1 MVRGVTQMNNPEL
14 TKWLRRVRDA
24 LAESDEVRRNSML
37 RAAERFLKESNQQY
51 RPHGGKGIYEIAS
64 RLRWGPEWPHL
75 SCECSTIYLIRRKG
89 PLASAKLLVFKTCI
103 PALWSP
109 SNGVA
114 VPGHPALVASVGSAN
129 QIPRSSSSTG
139 TAGVPG
145 FRMKV
150 SSLKIPVTF
159 TTPLPRALV
168 VRSPWYHAAVK
179 GAFGVLMT
187 NSVKS
192 VFEQLTCE
200 KSAEIRSR
208 QNAL

>member
-1 MVRGVTQMNNPEL
+1 VAPPLLRMFDNLLDSTQGSVSVGKVAGVQDLYPRVMVSV
-14 TKWLRRVRDA
+14 
-24 LAESDEVRRNSML
+24 
-37 RAAERFLKESNQQY
+37 ERC
-51 RPHGGKGIYEIAS
+51 RCTRTPGI
-64 RLRWGPEWPHL
+64 G
-75 SCECSTIYLIRRKG
+75 
-89 PLASAKLLVFKTCI
+89 
-103 PALWSP
+103 
-109 SNGVA
+109 
-114 VPGHPALVASVGSAN
+114 PALVASVGSAN

-150 SSLKIPVTF
+150 SSLKIPVTS

-168 VRSPWYHAAVK
+168 VRSPWYHAGVK

>member
-1 MVRGVTQMNNPEL
+1 
-14 TKWLRRVRDA
+14 
-24 LAESDEVRRNSML
+24 ML

-64 RLRWGPEWPHL
+64 RLRWGLEWPHL

-150 SSLKIPVTF
+150 SSLKIPVTS

-168 VRSPWYHAAVK
+168 VRSPWYHAGVK

-187 NSVKS
+187 N
-192 VFEQLTCE
+192 
-200 KSAEIRSR
+200 A
-208 QNAL
+208 